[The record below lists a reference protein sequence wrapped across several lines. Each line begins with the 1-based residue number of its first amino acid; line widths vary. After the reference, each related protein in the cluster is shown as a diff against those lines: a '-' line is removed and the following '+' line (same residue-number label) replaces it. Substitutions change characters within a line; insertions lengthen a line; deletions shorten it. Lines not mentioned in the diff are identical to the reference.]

1 MKPIRFA
8 FLSAL
13 LILIMGCQEQQPN
26 VVQQAAP
33 AMPDWILNPGE
44 GVVGS
49 SVIHVKGRHYQE
61 QLAISRARQELAAR
75 QGVKVEYI
83 QLSQEVVHND
93 SANVKVSRSGSE
105 EVTGKTV
112 RAKVVNKWIDPR
124 TREIF
129 VLLMPI

>member
-8 FLSAL
+8 CLSVL
-13 LILIMGCQEQQPN
+13 LIFLMGCQEQQPN
-26 VVQQAAP
+26 VVQQNP
-33 AMPDWILNPGE
+33 VAMPDWILNPGE
-44 GVVGS
+44 GAVGS

-112 RAKVVNKWIDPR
+112 QAKVINKWIDPR